1 MDGEIIT
8 VAKASRCF
16 SASHKQRFCLAWA
29 RFHSGVT
36 ISQAASELGKELN
49 VD

>member
-8 VAKASRCF
+8 VAKASGCF
-16 SASHKQRFCLAWA
+16 SASHKHHLCLAWA
-29 RFHSGVT
+29 EFHSSVT
-36 ISQAASELGKELN
+36 VSQAATGPRKELN